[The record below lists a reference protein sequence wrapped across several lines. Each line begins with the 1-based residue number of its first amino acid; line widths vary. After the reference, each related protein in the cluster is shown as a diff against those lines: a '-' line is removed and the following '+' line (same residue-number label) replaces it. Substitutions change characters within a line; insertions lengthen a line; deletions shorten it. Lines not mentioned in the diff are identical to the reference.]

1 MAAKKLG
8 HRIAIRG
15 FAMLYRAV
23 LSFAL
28 IATTFSQAPQ
38 PAPTNAYEGMGKTLM
53 RVSTQN
59 AEAQKMFAQGLA
71 LVYGFN
77 HDEAVRSFQA
87 ALKADPNLAMAWWGI
102 ALANGSNYNLPSMA
116 DREKA
121 AFDAIKKAQA
131 LAPKATQ
138 REKDYIAALSVR
150 YAGQENADYAALGQK
165 YAAAMRD
172 LKNKYPE
179 DLDAATLFAES
190 MMNLRPWK
198 LWTYDGKMEPGTEE
212 IVSTLESVLRRDP
225 NHVGANHYYI
235 HAIEAGPDAAHALP
249 SAERLGTLAP
259 AAGHLV
265 HMPSHIYYRTG
276 DFEDAAKVN
285 VAAANADRAYIE
297 RSKAQGI
304 YPMMYYSHNIHFES
318 FADTMQGR
326 YADAQRAAKQLEE
339 HLGPHVHE
347 MPMLEGFLPVGA
359 FNMAR
364 FGKWDEILKSPAP
377 PNQQLFSTASWHY
390 LRGAAFAAKGDPASA
405 EKEMA
410 ALMQTQGNIDP
421 NAKLMQN
428 PQRYVLDIAVNDL
441 AGRIALARKDFAK
454 SIASF
459 EKAADLQDHLVYIEP
474 PEWYYPVRESLG
486 AAHLAAGH
494 AAEAET
500 VYRQELEH
508 SPRNAR
514 ALVGLAEALRRQQK
528 MEDAS
533 FVQRQADEAWK
544 NADSPMPTLL
554 QVVATK

>member
-1 MAAKKLG
+1 MFL
-8 HRIAIRG
+8 
-15 FAMLYRAV
+15 RAV

-28 IATTFSQAPQ
+28 ISSAFAQTPK
-38 PAPTNAYEGMGKTLM
+38 PAPANAFDGMGRTLM
-53 RVSTQN
+53 RVSTKSP
-59 AEAQKMFAQGLA
+59 EAQKMFGQGLA
-71 LVYGFN
+71 LIYGFN

-116 DREKA
+116 EREKA
-121 AFDAIKKAQA
+121 AFEAIQKAQA
-131 LAPKATQ
+131 LAPRASQ

-150 YAGQENADYAALGQK
+150 YTGQENADYAVLGQK
-165 YAAAMRD
+165 YAVAMRD

-198 LWTYDGKMEPGTEE
+198 LWTWDGKMAPGTEE
-212 IVSTLESVLRRDP
+212 IVSTLESVMRRDP
-225 NHVGANHYYI
+225 NHIGANHYYI
-235 HAIEAGPDAAHALP
+235 HAIEAGPNAAHALP
-249 SAERLGTLAP
+249 SAQRLGSLAP

-276 DFEDAAKVN
+276 DFADAAKVN
-285 VAAANADRAYIE
+285 VAAANADRAYIQ
-297 RSKAQGI
+297 RSNAQGI

-318 FADTMQGR
+318 FAQAAQGR
-326 YADAQRAAKQLEE
+326 YGDAQRAAKQLES
-339 HLGPHVHE
+339 HLSPHVHE

-364 FGKWDEILKSPAP
+364 FGKWDEILKLPAP
-377 PNQQLFSTASWHY
+377 PKDQLFSTASWYY
-390 LRGAAFAAKGDPASA
+390 LRGAAFAAKGAPAA
-405 EKEMA
+405 ADKEMA
-410 ALMQTQGNIDP
+410 SLIRTQAAIDP

-428 PQRYVLDIAVNDL
+428 EQKYVLDIAVNDL
-441 AGRIALARKDFAK
+441 AGRIALARKDYVK

-494 AAEAET
+494 VAEAET

-514 ALVGLAEALRRQQK
+514 ALVGLAEALRRQRK
-528 MEDAS
+528 MEDAA
-533 FVQRQADEAWK
+533 FVQRQAEEAWRH
-544 NADSPMPTLL
+544 ADSPMPTVL
-554 QVVATK
+554 QVVARR

>member
-1 MAAKKLG
+1 MLKKFSSLAAIVFLV
-8 HRIAIRG
+8 ITIPAS
-15 FAMLYRAV
+15 AQN
-23 LSFAL
+23 
-28 IATTFSQAPQ
+28 AT
-38 PAPTNAYEGMGKTLM
+38 YEGMGKTAM
-53 RVSTQN
+53 QVSTKS

-71 LVYGFN
+71 LIYGFN
-77 HDEAVRSFQA
+77 HDEAVRSFQS
-87 ALKADPNLAMAWWGI
+87 ALKADPDLAMAWWGI

-121 AFDAIKKAQA
+121 AFAAIQKAQA
-131 LAPKATQ
+131 LAPKASPHEQ
-138 REKDYIAALSVR
+138 DYIAALSVR
-150 YAGQENADYAALGQK
+150 YTGQENADHPALSQK
-165 YAAAMRD
+165 YADAMRA

-225 NHVGANHYYI
+225 HHIGANHYYI

-249 SAERLGTLAP
+249 SAQRLGALAP

-297 RSKAQGI
+297 RSHAQGI

-318 FADTMQGR
+318 FAQAAQGR
-326 YADAQRAAKQLEE
+326 YADAQRAAAQLNG

-359 FNMAR
+359 YNMAR
-364 FGKWDEILKSPAP
+364 FGKWDEILKLAP
-377 PNQQLFSTASWHY
+377 PPAAQLFSTASWHY
-390 LRGAAFAAKGDPASA
+390 LRGAAFAAKGDFSSA
-405 EKEMA
+405 EKEAA
-410 ALMQTQGNIDP
+410 ALKEVTAKIDP
-421 NAKLMQN
+421 KATLMQN
-428 PQRYVLDIAVNDL
+428 PQVYVLGIGAHDL
-441 AGRIALARKDFAK
+441 DGRIALAKKDFPQA
-454 SIASF
+454 IGAF
-459 EKAADLQDHLVYIEP
+459 AKAADLQDHLVYIEP
-474 PEWYYPVRESLG
+474 PEWYYPERESLG
-486 AAHLAAGH
+486 AAHLAAGN
-494 AAEAET
+494 AAEAER

-514 ALVGLAEALRRQQK
+514 ALIGLAGALRRQK
-528 MEDAS
+528 KIDDAAA
-533 FVQRQADEAWK
+533 VQRQAEDAWK
-544 NADSPMPTLL
+544 NADSPLPELL
-554 QVVATK
+554 AARAAK

>member
-1 MAAKKLG
+1 MFL
-8 HRIAIRG
+8 RAI
-15 FAMLYRAV
+15 

-28 IATTFSQAPQ
+28 ISSAVSQAPRSA
-38 PAPTNAYEGMGKTLM
+38 PANAFDGMGKTLM

-71 LVYGFN
+71 LIYGFN

-121 AFDAIKKAQA
+121 AYEAIQKAQA
-131 LAPKATQ
+131 LAPKASQ

-150 YAGQENADYAALGQK
+150 YTGQENADYAALGEK

-190 MMNLRPWK
+190 MMNLHPWK
-198 LWTYDGKMEPGTEE
+198 LWKWDGKMEPGTQE

-225 NHVGANHYYI
+225 NHLGANHYYI
-235 HAIEAGPDAAHALP
+235 HAVEAGPNAAYALP
-249 SAERLGTLAP
+249 SAERLGSLAP
-259 AAGHLV
+259 AAGHIV

-318 FADTMQGR
+318 FAQAAQGR

-364 FGKWDEILKSPAP
+364 FGKWDDILKLSAP

-390 LRGAAFAAKGDPASA
+390 LRGSAFAAKGDAAAA

-410 ALMQTQGNIDP
+410 ALTQTQASIDP
-421 NAKLMQN
+421 KAALMQN
-428 PQRYVLDIAVNDL
+428 PQKYVLDIAVNDL
-441 AGRIALARKDFAK
+441 AGRIALARKDYTK
-454 SIASF
+454 SIAAF

-474 PEWYYPVRESLG
+474 PEWYYPERESLG

-528 MEDAS
+528 LEDAA
-533 FVQRQADEAWK
+533 FVQREAEEAWK
-544 NADSPMPTLL
+544 NADSPMPTPL
-554 QVVATK
+554 QVVAQR